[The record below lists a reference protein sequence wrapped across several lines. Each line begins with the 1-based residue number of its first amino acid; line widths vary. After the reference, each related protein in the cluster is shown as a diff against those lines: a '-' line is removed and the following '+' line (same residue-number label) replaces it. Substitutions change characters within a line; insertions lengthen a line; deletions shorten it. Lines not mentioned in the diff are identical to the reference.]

1 MGIDALLM
9 SARRGDRG
17 IMRYA
22 RPVWRTVQGA
32 RLPVFRPFFGL
43 LYVEWNLR
51 QTWLPLLVKFL
62 YREPLLRYRCER
74 VGARLQMG
82 GTLPFIV
89 GDGRI
94 EIGDDVGID
103 TKTTWFVGFKVSE
116 SAELIIGDR
125 VFIGY
130 NAILSAAKSIR
141 IGDDTM
147 LAGNVKIFDN
157 ISHPLSP
164 RRRLAHESFSL
175 DESAPVVI
183 GRNVWIGDGAV
194 IMRGV
199 TIGDNSIVAA
209 SAVVTRSVPPNT
221 LVAGNPAVIKKEIGD
236 D

>member
-1 MGIDALLM
+1 
-9 SARRGDRG
+9 
-17 IMRYA
+17 
-22 RPVWRTVQGA
+22 
-32 RLPVFRPFFGL
+32 
-43 LYVEWNLR
+43 
-51 QTWLPLLVKFL
+51 
-62 YREPLLRYRCER
+62 
-74 VGARLQMG
+74 MG

-164 RRRLAHESFSL
+164 KRRLAHESFSL

-183 GRNVWIGDGAV
+183 GRNVWIGRGVAV
-194 IMRGV
+194 LGGV
-199 TIGDNSIVAA
+199 TIGDGAVIGAN
-209 SAVVTRSVPPNT
+209 AVVTRDVPAGAV
-221 LVAGNPAVIKKEIGD
+221 VAGVPARPVERAAAR
-236 D
+236 